1 MNIWMFSYDIILP
14 CLESVELHPVRK
26 EKEIPAAVKNMIK
39 DNPEAMYA
47 YPLSEH
53 VPDLTSGDDIVSV
66 KKYIDTEFNDI

>member
-1 MNIWMFSYDIILP
+1 
-14 CLESVELHPVRK
+14 
-26 EKEIPAAVKNMIK
+26 MIK
-39 DNPEAMYA
+39 DNPESMYA